1 MKILWATTFRPFK
14 LSVNNDIYQE
24 IFINSLKNL
33 NANIEVCVTQFDDY
47 GVEDFLSKS
56 ELKYKFIN
64 HPKINL
70 PPKKKYSN
78 KIMIENAL
86 IEYCK
91 EINDYNFFVF
101 STSDII
107 VPSNLIVE
115 LKKKENEESLSLIF
129 PNTLVRN
136 GKLLGYYD
144 VVYGIDL
151 IIIRLSKQKAKILLE
166 AIKDWNQ
173 YDWGIPEHFL
183 VAISSLLKLKTSN
196 MIKKMDLVKFENN
209 YESVQ
214 EDRSWQINS
223 WFENQ
228 KFLIHF
234 LKKNNLSV
242 LYAKG
247 SYYYL
252 LYKIF
257 NFKEIN
263 FRLFIIYLKTFLISL
278 PKSLLKIKNWKF
290 FIS

>member
-14 LSVNNDIYQE
+14 HSVNNDIYQI

-33 NANIEVCVTQFDDY
+33 NAQIEVCVTQFDDY
-47 GVEDFLSKS
+47 GVENFLSKS

-64 HPKINL
+64 YPKKDL
-70 PPKKKYSN
+70 PCKKKYSN
-78 KIMIENAL
+78 KIMLENAL

-91 EINDYNFFVF
+91 DSNDYSFFVY

-115 LKKKENEESLSLIF
+115 LKKKEKEESLLLIF
-129 PNTLVRN
+129 PNTLVSN

-151 IIIRLSKQKAKILLE
+151 IILRLSKQKAKILLE

-173 YDWGIPEHFL
+173 YDWGINEHFL
-183 VAISSLLKLKTSN
+183 IAVSSLLKLKTSN
-196 MIKKMDLVKFENN
+196 LIKKMDLVKFENN
-209 YESVQ
+209 FESVQ

-228 KFLIHF
+228 KFLIYF

-242 LYAKG
+242 FYAKG
-247 SYYYL
+247 SYYFL
-252 LYKIF
+252 LYKVF
-257 NFKEIN
+257 NLTDIN

-278 PKSLLKIKNWKF
+278 PKSIMKIKNWKF

>member
-24 IFINSLKNL
+24 IFMNSLKNL
-33 NANIEVCVTQFDDY
+33 KANIEVCVTQFDDY

-183 VAISSLLKLKTSN
+183 LSVSSLLKLKTSN
-196 MIKKMDLVKFENN
+196 MIKKMDIVKFENN
-209 YESVQ
+209 YQSVQ

-228 KFLIHF
+228 KFLIIF

-257 NFKEIN
+257 NLNEIN
-263 FRLFIIYLKTFLISL
+263 FRLFVIYLKTFLISL
-278 PKSLLKIKNWKF
+278 PKSIVKIKNWKF

>member
-1 MKILWATTFRPFK
+1 MKILWATTFRPLK

-33 NANIEVCVTQFDDY
+33 NASIDVCVTQFDDY
-47 GVEDFLSKS
+47 GVENFLSKS

-64 HPKINL
+64 YPKINL
-70 PPKKKYSN
+70 PDNKKYSN
-78 KIMIENAL
+78 KIMLENAL

-91 EINDYNFFVF
+91 DSNDYSFFVY
-101 STSDII
+101 STSDIM
-107 VPSNLIVE
+107 VVYNLIVE
-115 LKKKENEESLSLIF
+115 LKKKEKEESLSLIF

-151 IIIRLSKQKAKILLE
+151 IILRLSKQKAKILLK

-173 YDWGIPEHFL
+173 YDWGINEHFL
-183 VAISSLLKLKTSN
+183 IAVSSLLKLKTSN
-196 MIKKMDLVKFENN
+196 LIKKMDLVKFENN
-209 YESVQ
+209 FESVQ

-223 WFENQ
+223 WLENQ
-228 KFLIHF
+228 KFLIYF

-242 LYAKG
+242 FYAKG
-247 SYYYL
+247 SYYFL
-252 LYKIF
+252 LYKVF
-257 NFKEIN
+257 NLKDIN
-263 FRLFIIYLKTFLISL
+263 FRLFIIYLKTFLIAL
-278 PKSLLKIKNWKF
+278 PKSIMKIKNWKF